1 MRESSKS
8 AGAADNG
15 AGDTVQAE
23 EPTAAQVEAAG
34 ICAEL
39 VKQFGSTHPP
49 MPLLVLQARDRDP
62 DLDDRVAHIVES
74 LHKSYTQ
81 RRHLCRLLPADT
93 GSQSQGSSSYERTMA
108 LLRMLT
114 DGEWKSTSRSPQRPY
129 TFPRSR
135 LVTAIEEAAE
145 ATQEDPNPDDAVL
158 QCLAERRWLPE
169 GQARQSWLST
179 LVRSLNSV
187 DQLPGALLVALVTV
201 ALPAL
206 ITSAGWRTWVS
217 ALFGVLVLY
226 GTTRALWQR
235 VPSRNW
241 LRSESRWFTTTTF
254 LTAAGS
260 LTPIGSVL
268 RPRISWIVINARA
281 QEVARYARASS
292 DEAVQ
297 DTERQRAKQFL
308 LQLRTLALLEDLR
321 ANYRPRTLDLRR
333 RKRIAPPLIFL
344 PRATEDNGGLRLLT
358 AINDIRCRRS
368 EQDPLLLVAGV
379 THDDWSN
386 LQEAPVPEFG
396 PASAV
401 ASAGNDYYREWIDG
415 LRLGQSSPEERPW
428 IMRKQFETA
437 QLTRRS
443 HRTVPE
449 PQARRTVWALWSPWT
464 ALVIVVV
471 LAGAFVWHE
480 REQKYEREQKHCSGH
495 LFDNY
500 LERIQDSD
508 GSLECIGVSTG
519 GSPFDQYSSRLD
531 PVSLDGAVGKDPDP
545 GQAGAGINLG
555 WLEHRIEAN
564 DEALKADKQHYVTV
578 VYAGPLTV
586 LNGQAAQALGAL
598 QDLSGVYLAQVR
610 NNDVASANL
619 RLRVLIANGGQD
631 MRHQVPMVKQIISLA
646 QHDKTIVGVIGL
658 GRDVK
663 ESEQSVQLLEQAGI
677 AVIDTTN
684 SSTELGEKY
693 PNYFGLAATDQEQ
706 ANDMARLIPS
716 GSGRPA
722 LVLTRDPN
730 YAPDDRYS
738 AEQAKYALQAL
749 RDRGYQVG
757 TPVLYQ
763 PYPEADFTNAAIQL
777 CGQGTPP
784 PVVYLAGRT
793 DDAPELLNVLRSAPG
808 CQGRPITVL
817 TGDDMTRAQLAAM
830 SIPANVT
837 LYYAALSDPTRL
849 AGQSDLLSTA
859 RYVPDLHVPGDPAT
873 AFREKMFT
881 NGTLGLGYDATNAL
895 FTAANEAG
903 AASFQG
909 SASAAPAVL
918 AALHSVHLAN
928 QATGTIDFSRYV
940 LVASASPQDGGPS
953 RSIALMKISTT
964 DGGRP
969 QNVCNRPAGDPR
981 PMTQWCPATA
991 SVR

>member
-1 MRESSKS
+1 
-8 AGAADNG
+8 
-15 AGDTVQAE
+15 
-23 EPTAAQVEAAG
+23 
-34 ICAEL
+34 
-39 VKQFGSTHPP
+39 
-49 MPLLVLQARDRDP
+49 
-62 DLDDRVAHIVES
+62 
-74 LHKSYTQ
+74 
-81 RRHLCRLLPADT
+81 
-93 GSQSQGSSSYERTMA
+93 MA

-114 DGEWKSTSRSPQRPY
+114 DGEWKSTSRSPQHPY

-145 ATQEDPNPDDAVL
+145 ATLEDPNPDDAVL
-158 QCLAERRWLPE
+158 RCLAERSWLPE
-169 GQARQSWLST
+169 GQARQSWLSA
-179 LVRSLNSV
+179 LIRSLNSA
-187 DQLPGALLVALVTV
+187 DQLPGAFLVGLMTAALT
-201 ALPAL
+201 AFL
-206 ITSAGWRTWVS
+206 TSAGWWIWLSV
-217 ALFGVLVLY
+217 LLGVPVLY
-226 GTTRALWQR
+226 GITRALWQR

-268 RPRISWIVINARA
+268 RARISWVVIDSRA
-281 QEVARYARASS
+281 QEVARYARAAS
-292 DEAVQ
+292 DENAQ

-321 ANYRPRTLDLRR
+321 ANYRPRTLDMRR
-333 RKRIAPPLIFL
+333 RKRTAPPLIFL
-344 PRATEDNGGLRLLT
+344 PRATEDNGGLHLLA

-379 THDDWSN
+379 AHDDWSN

-401 ASAGNDYYREWIDG
+401 TSSGNDYYREWIAG

-428 IMRKQFETA
+428 IMRKQFETE

-443 HRTVPE
+443 RRTVAE

-464 ALVIVVV
+464 ALVVVVV
-471 LAGAFVWHE
+471 LVGAFAWYKTEQHAHE
-480 REQKYEREQKHCSGH
+480 TELRHEIEQERCSGH
-495 LFDNY
+495 LSDSY
-500 LERIQDSD
+500 LERVSDSD

-519 GSPFDQYSSRLD
+519 GSPSPFGLYSSHLD
-531 PVSLDGAVGKDPDP
+531 PVSLDGAVGKDPNT
-545 GQAGAGINLG
+545 GRAGAGINLD

-564 DEALKADKQHYVTV
+564 DEALKTDKQRYVTV
-578 VYAGPLTV
+578 VYAGPLTT
-586 LNGQAAQALGAL
+586 LNGQSAQALGAL
-598 QDLSGVYLAQVR
+598 QELTGVYLAQVR
-610 NNDVASANL
+610 NNDVASASL
-619 RLRVLIANGGQD
+619 RLRVLIANSGQD
-631 MRHQVPMVKQIISLA
+631 MRHQVPMVQQIISLA

-663 ESEQSVQLLEQAGI
+663 ESEQSVQLLEEAGI

-693 PNYFGLAATDQEQ
+693 PNYFGLAATDQEET
-706 ANDMARLIPS
+706 NDIARLIPS

-722 LVLTRDPN
+722 MVLTRDPN
-730 YAPDDRYS
+730 YAPDDQYS
-738 AEQAKYALQAL
+738 AEQAKYAVQAL
-749 RDRGYQVG
+749 RSRGYQVG
-757 TPVLYQ
+757 APMLYQ
-763 PYPEADFTNAAIQL
+763 PYPEADFTNVTIQM

-849 AGQSDLLSTA
+849 ADKSDLLSTA
-859 RYVPDLHVPGDPAT
+859 RYVPDLHVPGDPAM

-881 NGTLGLGYDATNAL
+881 NGTLGLGYDAANAL
-895 FTAANEAG
+895 FTAANEVSVAL
-903 AASFQG
+903 FQG

-918 AALHSVHLAN
+918 AALHSVHLTN

-940 LVASASPQDGGPS
+940 LAASASPQDGGPS

-964 DGGRP
+964 NGGRS
-969 QNVCNRPAGDPR
+969 QDVCNRPAGDPR
-981 PMTQWCPATA
+981 PMTQWCPAAA